1 MKITLLMDNPG
12 SWFAP
17 YADRLEAELVQR
29 GHNLMRADSAQQI
42 EEGDCVFFL
51 SCEKIVPKSVL
62 LRNRHNLVIHASA
75 LPKGKG
81 MSPLTWQIVAGE
93 SEITVTLLEASEALD
108 GGVIYLQDVIR
119 FSGHELIDELREK
132 EGTSRI
138 ELALRF
144 IDEFGSI
151 RGVEQV
157 GEETFYPRRTPADS
171 KIPTDA
177 SLVDLFNRLRVADN
191 ERYPAYFEHLGH
203 RYILKITKQGSA
215 NTPPPPNVQGSKGRP
230 RLLFTGGGGSA
241 SQSLQAQWGQRYDLW
256 FADANPHAFPPSIP
270 KNRRVAVPFARD
282 AAFAD
287 TILAICQKHD
297 IDLIVPCVDEELLI
311 LAKKNDVP
319 DWPRI
324 MVPGAEFVSLMLDKL
339 ACAESLV
346 AAGLDA
352 PKTLPLARAKEID
365 FPLIAKPRSGR
376 GSRGVMR
383 LTHEEQVNAYLT
395 LQGGAAK
402 DYIAQ
407 ELAPG
412 LEYTVF
418 VAADGGKIPRAVIPV
433 LAYEKR
439 GVTLRARTDANAA
452 IIAYAQA
459 FQAHFRASGCYNIQC
474 MLTPDG
480 RVLPFEV
487 NPRVSTTFVLAIA
500 TGFDPIPMALG
511 QMGDTM
517 FVPSRH
523 LTLQRSWHTHI
534 ANSGVGSDL

>member
-1 MKITLLMDNPG
+1 MKITLLMDNPR

-17 YADRLEAELVQR
+17 YADKLEAQLLQR
-29 GHNLMRADSAQQI
+29 GHNVLRADSAQQI

-51 SCEKIVPKSVL
+51 SCEKIVPTHVL
-62 LRNRHNLVIHASA
+62 KRNRHNLVIHASA

-93 SEITVTLLEASEALD
+93 SEITVTLLEASEKAD
-108 GGVIYLQDVIR
+108 SGVIYLQDVIR
-119 FSGHELIDELREK
+119 FAGHELIDELREK
-132 EGTSRI
+132 EATSRI

-171 KIPTDA
+171 KVPTDA
-177 SLVDLFNRLRVADN
+177 SLSELFNRLRVADN
-191 ERYPAYFEHLGH
+191 ERYPAFFEHLGH
-203 RYILKITKQGSA
+203 RYTLKITKQGPA
-215 NTPPPPNVQGSKGRP
+215 NTPKASTFQGSKSRP

-241 SQSLQAQWGQRYDLW
+241 SQSLQAQWGKRYDLW
-256 FADANPHAFPPSIP
+256 FADANPHGFPPTIP
-270 KNRRVAVPFARD
+270 ENRRVIVPFASD
-282 AAFAD
+282 AAFAE
-287 TILAICQKHD
+287 TVLLLCQKHG
-297 IDLIVPCVDEELLI
+297 IDLIVPCVDEELLV
-311 LAKKNDVP
+311 LAQKKDVLG
-319 DWPRI
+319 WPRI
-324 MVPGAEFVSLMLDKL
+324 MVPSAEFVSLMLDKL
-339 ACAESLV
+339 ACAASLV

-352 PKTLPLARAKEID
+352 PKTLPLARATEID

-383 LTHEEQVNAYLT
+383 LTREEQVDAYLK
-395 LQGGAAK
+395 LQGGSAK

-412 LEYTVF
+412 AEYTVF
-418 VAADGGKIPRAVIPV
+418 VAADGGDVPQAVIPV

-439 GVTLRARTDANAA
+439 GVTVRARTDANAA
-452 IIAYAQA
+452 IIAYARA

-511 QMGDTM
+511 QKGGTM

-534 ANSGVGSDL
+534 AGDEVGF